1 MWKKKKEMTSWVWK
15 KRLMIKNKEV
25 SRKTSIIVFTALCL
39 IMRLYATLLLILKGK
54 FHFCFCKFDEER
66 LLFYFL
72 KTKKIEEGHLTV
84 ATDRNQ
90 TSQKKIYVEAKG
102 KTEKAKKEMRKTAKI
117 LTHLIFVS
125 QKNSITRHRDNRLTG
140 FKHGSLWLRV

>member
-1 MWKKKKEMTSWVWK
+1 MGLT

-84 ATDRNQ
+84 ATDHHQ
-90 TSQKKIYVEAKG
+90 TSQKKSTLKRRAKQ
-102 KTEKAKKEMRKTAKI
+102 KKRKK
-117 LTHLIFVS
+117 
-125 QKNSITRHRDNRLTG
+125 K
-140 FKHGSLWLRV
+140 